1 MSAKG
6 TMPGFL
12 AALLLAGAA
21 DAGLGQTVRV
31 VLTLPAEKDEAVR
44 RKAAAA
50 QGEISALLAPG
61 ALGSVVR
68 LPADQGIERE
78 RWEFSADGWTPLLS
92 AEDRAARMR
101 EMSSQW
107 GPAIR
112 FEEAAPADPG
122 LSAAFAPVPSEA
134 RRVDAAGFGA
144 VLAGAFPSSMLEGSG
159 AAFDGAVPGSV
170 GASPSAGPLA
180 GSESAGPPPEPAA
193 GADAQ
198 APLEAPPPPSPS
210 LPGPPTPFD
219 AMIVEE
225 AKAAGM
231 DPGVVKALIA
241 AKGGFREDAGRAS
254 GGSYGL
260 MLVSKGAAA
269 GVGMKGADLKDPRNN
284 IRAGSLILAKLFKT
298 FGGDLHRA
306 LAAYQ
311 VGPGKVIKSGGIP
324 NDPEVRFL
332 LAQYERA
339 YRHGSPK
346 PGVKPVEAP
355 GSPNLRRAKEEAGRK
370 AEEIKESLSRAKYP
384 VARYRKVIE
393 RVAAK
398 RGADPDLIEAVMRA
412 ENPWADPMLVSRAGA

>member
-1 MSAKG
+1 M
-6 TMPGFL
+6 
-12 AALLLAGAA
+12 
-21 DAGLGQTVRV
+21 
-31 VLTLPAEKDEAVR
+31 
-44 RKAAAA
+44 
-50 QGEISALLAPG
+50 
-61 ALGSVVR
+61 
-68 LPADQGIERE
+68 
-78 RWEFSADGWTPLLS
+78 
-92 AEDRAARMR
+92 
-101 EMSSQW
+101 
-107 GPAIR
+107 
-112 FEEAAPADPG
+112 
-122 LSAAFAPVPSEA
+122 
-134 RRVDAAGFGA
+134 
-144 VLAGAFPSSMLEGSG
+144 
-159 AAFDGAVPGSV
+159 
-170 GASPSAGPLA
+170 
-180 GSESAGPPPEPAA
+180 
-193 GADAQ
+193 
-198 APLEAPPPPSPS
+198 PPPPSPT
-210 LPGPPTPFD
+210 LPGPLTPFD

-412 ENPWADPMLVSRAGA
+412 ENPWADPMLGSRAGAIGLMQIMPETARQLGIDPRNPVQNIDGGVRHLKWLLQLYDGNKVLAVAAYNAGDGNIRGGRIPNFAETKDYVRKVFRYYEEITGVKVDYAPYLPVPRASKKRNKPA